1 MAQKTIQ
8 QRIKELQQ
16 KEAAQKAKV
25 EKKKQIEVHRS
36 ALKKL
41 TGRPASR
48 KASQDQTLRS
58 SKGAK

>member
-1 MAQKTIQ
+1 MTQKTIQ

-25 EKKKQIEVHRS
+25 EKRKQIEAHRS

-41 TGRPASR
+41 TAKPA
-48 KASQDQTLRS
+48 KAKSN
-58 SKGAK
+58 G